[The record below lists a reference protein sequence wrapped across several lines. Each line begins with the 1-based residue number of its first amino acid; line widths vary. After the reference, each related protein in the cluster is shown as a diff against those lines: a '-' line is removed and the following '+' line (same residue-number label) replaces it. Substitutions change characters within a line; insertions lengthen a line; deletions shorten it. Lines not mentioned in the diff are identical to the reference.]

1 MPPMHLRPGHGVTLA
16 VLALLLVGVVMVNS
30 VWLARSVGDSA
41 AALVGEPA
49 ADPITS
55 ASLLWGRPTLYAIF
69 ALAALAL
76 GALVPIRLLEDG
88 EGRPKFWPVGV
99 AGVVTAILLSAVYL
113 PGVGREVNGAHRW
126 IEIGPLTLQPSELA
140 KWAMP
145 LFLAWWCV
153 RPGTDLTTL
162 RRGFLP
168 AIAAVFAV
176 GAIVGVEDLGT
187 AVLIVGVSGLVLLAA
202 GVRWSHVLLLVPVG
216 AAAVAAAI
224 MQSPYRVKRLLAW
237 QDPFADPQG
246 IGYHVIQSLTAI
258 SGGGLAGRGLGQG
271 VQKFG
276 YLPEGTTDFIFAI
289 ICEELGLAGAA
300 VVVGLIV
307 GLLCCGLAIIAPRGE
322 QAAVPTRFQRLLG
335 LSILLTI
342 GLQALINVTV
352 VTGLAP
358 TKGIAL
364 PFVSS
369 GGTGWVLTAFS
380 VGLLLAIERDAI
392 RRAESTE
399 TPRVTSSC
407 DVDPAAPTAASVPA

>member
-1 MPPMHLRPGHGVTLA
+1 MHLRPGHGVVLA

-41 AALVGEPA
+41 AAMAGEPA

-55 ASLLWGRPTLYAIF
+55 ASLLWGRPTLYAVL

-76 GALVPIRLLEDG
+76 GAMVPIRLLEDG
-88 EGRPKFWPVGV
+88 EGRPKSWPVV
-99 AGVVTAILLSAVYL
+99 AAGAVTAALLAAVYL
-113 PGVGREVNGAHRW
+113 PGFGKEVNGAHRW
-126 IEIGPLTLQPSELA
+126 IESGPLRLQPSELA

-153 RPGTDLTTL
+153 RPGTDLSTL

-168 AIAAVFAV
+168 AIGAVFAV

-187 AVLIVGVSGLVLLAA
+187 AVLIVCVAGLALLAA

-216 AAAVAAAI
+216 VAAVVAAI
-224 MQSPYRVKRLLAW
+224 VQSPYRVKRLLAW

-246 IGYHVIQSLTAI
+246 IGYHVIQSLSAI

-307 GLLCCGLAIIAPRGE
+307 GLLWCGLSIIAPRGYR
-322 QAAVPTRFQRLLG
+322 AAVPTRFQRLLG

-380 VGLLLAIERDAI
+380 VGLLLAIERDAV
-392 RRAESTE
+392 RRAEERVAPRAESARDAE
-399 TPRVTSSC
+399 PATPM
-407 DVDPAAPTAASVPA
+407 AASVPA

>member
-1 MPPMHLRPGHGVTLA
+1 MQLRPGHGVILA

-30 VWLARSVGDSA
+30 VWLARTAGESA
-41 AALVGEPA
+41 AALAGAPA
-49 ADPITS
+49 ADPITA

-69 ALAALAL
+69 AMGALAL
-76 GALVPIRLLEDG
+76 GASLPMRLLEDG
-88 EGRPKFWPVGV
+88 EGRPKVWPVAA
-99 AGVVTAILLSAVYL
+99 AGVVTALLLAAVYL
-113 PGVGREVNGAHRW
+113 PGIGREVNGAHRW

-153 RPGTDLTTL
+153 RPGTEISTL

-168 AIAAVFAV
+168 AIAVVFAV

-187 AVLIVGVSGLVLLAA
+187 AVLIVGVSGLVLLAG
-202 GVRWSHVLLLVPVG
+202 GVRWRHVLLLVPVG
-216 AAAVAAAI
+216 AAAVVGAI
-224 MQSPYRVKRLLAW
+224 LQSPYRVKRLLAW

-289 ICEELGLAGAA
+289 VCEELGLAGAA

-307 GLLCCGLAIIAPRGE
+307 GLLWCGVSIIAPRGE
-322 QAAVPTRFQRLLG
+322 GAAMPTRFQRLLG
-335 LSILLTI
+335 LAILLTI

-380 VGLLLAIERDAI
+380 VGLLLAIERDAT
-392 RRAESTE
+392 RRADRAWRELAAGTE
-399 TPRVTSSC
+399 ASPTP
-407 DVDPAAPTAASVPA
+407 DGAAVPVPA

>member
-1 MPPMHLRPGHGVTLA
+1 
-16 VLALLLVGVVMVNS
+16 
-30 VWLARSVGDSA
+30 
-41 AALVGEPA
+41 
-49 ADPITS
+49 
-55 ASLLWGRPTLYAIF
+55 
-69 ALAALAL
+69 
-76 GALVPIRLLEDG
+76 
-88 EGRPKFWPVGV
+88 
-99 AGVVTAILLSAVYL
+99 
-113 PGVGREVNGAHRW
+113 W

-153 RPGTDLTTL
+153 RPGTDLSTL

-168 AIAAVFAV
+168 AIAVVFAV
-176 GAIVGVEDLGT
+176 GAIVGIEDLGT

-202 GVRWSHVLLLVPVG
+202 GVRWRHVLLLVPVG
-216 AAAVAAAI
+216 AAAVVGAI
-224 MQSPYRVKRLLAW
+224 IQSPYRVKRLLAW

-246 IGYHVIQSLTAI
+246 IGYHVIQSLSAI

-307 GLLCCGLAIIAPRGE
+307 GLLWCGISIIAPRGE
-322 QAAVPTRFQRLLG
+322 AAAVPTRFQRLLG
-335 LSILLTI
+335 LAILLTI

-392 RRAESTE
+392 RRAAPASSTLAE
-399 TPRVTSSC
+399 EHDST
-407 DVDPAAPTAASVPA
+407 SVPAGAAVSVSG

>member
-1 MPPMHLRPGHGVTLA
+1 MQLRPGHGVTLS

-30 VWLARSVGDSA
+30 VWLARSVGESA
-41 AALVGEPA
+41 AALSGEPA
-49 ADPITS
+49 ADPITA

-69 ALAALAL
+69 AMLALAV
-76 GALVPIRLLEDG
+76 GASLPMRLFEDA
-88 EGRPKFWPVGV
+88 EGRPRVWPIAAVGL
-99 AGVVTAILLSAVYL
+99 VTSLLLAAVYL

-153 RPGTDLTTL
+153 RPGTDLSTL

-168 AIAAVFAV
+168 AIAVVFAV
-176 GAIVGVEDLGT
+176 GAIVGIEDLGT

-202 GVRWSHVLLLVPVG
+202 GVRWRHVLLLVPVG
-216 AAAVAAAI
+216 AAAVVGAI
-224 MQSPYRVKRLLAW
+224 IQSPYRVKRLLAW

-246 IGYHVIQSLTAI
+246 IGYHVIQSLSAI

-307 GLLCCGLAIIAPRGE
+307 GLLWCGISIIAPRGE
-322 QAAVPTRFQRLLG
+322 AAAVPTRFQRLLG
-335 LSILLTI
+335 LAILLTI

-392 RRAESTE
+392 RRAAPASSTLAE
-399 TPRVTSSC
+399 EHDST
-407 DVDPAAPTAASVPA
+407 SVPAGAAVSVSG

>member
-1 MPPMHLRPGHGVTLA
+1 MQLRPGHGVILA

-30 VWLARSVGDSA
+30 VWLARSAGDSA
-41 AALVGEPA
+41 AALAGEPA
-49 ADPITS
+49 ADPITA

-69 ALAALAL
+69 AMAALAL
-76 GALVPIRLLEDG
+76 GALVPMRLLEDQD
-88 EGRPKFWPVGV
+88 GRPNAWPIMA
-99 AGVVTAILLSAVYL
+99 AGAITAILLAAVYV
-113 PGVGREVNGAHRW
+113 PGLGREVNGAHRW
-126 IEIGPLTLQPSELA
+126 IEIGSLTLQPSELA

-153 RPGTDLTTL
+153 RPGTDLSTL

-168 AIAAVFAV
+168 AIAVVFAV

-202 GVRWSHVLLLVPVG
+202 GVRWRHVLLLVPVA
-216 AAAVAAAI
+216 AAAVVGAI
-224 MQSPYRVKRLLAW
+224 VQSPYRVKRLLAW

-307 GLLCCGLAIIAPRGE
+307 GLLWCGISIIAPRGE
-322 QAAVPTRFQRLLG
+322 GAATPTRFQRLLG
-335 LSILLTI
+335 LAILLTI

-380 VGLLLAIERDAI
+380 VGLLLAIERDAR
-392 RRAESTE
+392 RRAE
-399 TPRVTSSC
+399 VQAIG
-407 DVDPAAPTAASVPA
+407 DPARHDDSCLPHGAVASVPA

>member
-1 MPPMHLRPGHGVTLA
+1 MPSMHLRPGHGVVLA

-41 AALVGEPA
+41 AALADEPA
-49 ADPITS
+49 ADPITA

-99 AGVVTAILLSAVYL
+99 AGAITAVLLAAVYL
-113 PGVGREVNGAHRW
+113 PGIGREVNGAHRW

-153 RPGTDLTTL
+153 RPGTDLSTL

-187 AVLIVGVSGLVLLAA
+187 AVLIVSVSGLVLLAA
-202 GVRWSHVLLLVPVG
+202 GVRWRHVLLLVPVG

-224 MQSPYRVKRLLAW
+224 LQSPYRVKRLLAW

-307 GLLCCGLAIIAPRGE
+307 GLLWCGLSIIAPRGE
-322 QAAVPTRFQRLLG
+322 HAAMPTRFQRLLG

-380 VGLLLAIERDAI
+380 VGLLLAIERDAT
-392 RRAESTE
+392 RRAAEIDA
-399 TPRVTSSC
+399 PRVAAAN
-407 DVDPAAPTAASVPA
+407 DAEFVAPTAASVPA